1 MESWKRKWRIRE
13 GRVMFLETVK
23 LALRAISRNML
34 RSFLTVL
41 GVVIGV
47 AAVIALVTIGN
58 GTTAQV
64 TSELSR
70 LGTNMLF
77 ARPGQFGPGRASSEA
92 RRFTV
97 ADVDAISEQV
107 SGLRAVAPLNQTTAT
122 VIYGGQSH
130 STTVMGTTNDY
141 FTAQDW
147 DIASGRTFD
156 AAEERGRA
164 RCILGE
170 TVRSQLFGSAD
181 PIGQQVRVGKVSC
194 GVIGVLAKRGQS
206 GMGTDQD
213 DVVIV
218 PIKVY
223 QRRIGGKANANV
235 SMILISARDG
245 VATSK
250 VQSDTENLLRERRKI
265 IPGREDD
272 FNVNDMT
279 QIAAAMTGTTTLLTS
294 LLGAVAAISL
304 LVGGIGIMNIML
316 VSVTE
321 RTREIGIRL
330 AIGALERQVLMQF
343 LVEAVALSIFGGM
356 SGILLGLG
364 LGFGAVSLLK
374 VPFVVSPTM
383 IIVAFAFSAAIG
395 MIFGYFP
402 ARRAAQL
409 NPIDA
414 LRHE

>member
-1 MESWKRKWRIRE
+1 
-13 GRVMFLETVK
+13 MFFETLK

-64 TSELSR
+64 STELSR

-77 ARPGQFGPGRASSEA
+77 VRPGQFGPGRASSEA
-92 RRFTV
+92 KRFSVKDV
-97 ADVDAISEQV
+97 AAIRDQIG
-107 SGLRAVAPLNQTTAT
+107 GLRAVAPLNQSTAT
-122 VIYGGQSH
+122 VISGGQNH
-130 STTVMGTTNDY
+130 STSVSGTTNDY
-141 FTAQDW
+141 FIAQDW
-147 DIASGRTFD
+147 NLALGRNFTP
-156 AAEERGRA
+156 AEESGQA
-164 RCILGE
+164 RCIIGE

-181 PIGQQVRVGKVSC
+181 PTGQQIRVGKVSC
-194 GVIGVLAKRGQS
+194 PVIGVLAKRGQS
-206 GMGTDQD
+206 GMGNDQD
-213 DVVIV
+213 DVVIMPV
-218 PIKVY
+218 KVF
-223 QRRIGGKANANV
+223 QRRISGSSNV
-235 SMILISARDG
+235 PQIIISARDG
-245 VATSK
+245 VSTAK
-250 VQSDTENLLRERRKI
+250 VQSDVENLLRERRKI
-265 IPGREDD
+265 VPGRQDD

-279 QIAAAMTGTTTLLTS
+279 QIAEAMTGTTTLLTG

-330 AIGALERQVLMQF
+330 AIGALETQVLTQF
-343 LVEAVALSIFGGM
+343 LVEAVALSLFGGIT
-356 SGILLGLG
+356 GIILGLG
-364 LGFGAVSLLK
+364 LGFGTVTLLK
-374 VPFVVSPTM
+374 VPFVFSPLM
-383 IIVAFAFSAAIG
+383 VAVAFLFSAAIG

-409 NPIDA
+409 NPIEA

>member
-1 MESWKRKWRIRE
+1 
-13 GRVMFLETVK
+13 MFFETLK

-77 ARPGQFGPGRASSEA
+77 ARPGQFGPGRASTDA

-97 ADVDAISEQV
+97 ADVDAISDQV
-107 SGLRAVAPLNQTTAT
+107 GGLRAVAPLNQATAT

-141 FTAQDW
+141 FIAQDW
-147 DIASGRTFD
+147 DLASGRTFD

-164 RCILGE
+164 RCVLGE

-181 PIGQQVRVGKVSC
+181 PIGQQIRVGKLSC

-250 VQSDTENLLRERRKI
+250 VQSETENLLRERRKI

-330 AIGALERQVLMQF
+330 AIGALESQVLLQF

-364 LGFGAVSLLK
+364 LGFGAVTLLK
-374 VPFVVSPTM
+374 VPFVVSPMM
-383 IIVAFAFSAAIG
+383 IGVAFVFSAAIG

>member
-1 MESWKRKWRIRE
+1 
-13 GRVMFLETVK
+13 MFFETLK

-97 ADVDAISEQV
+97 ADVDAIRDQV
-107 SGLRAVAPLNQTTAT
+107 GGLRAVAPLNQTTAT

-141 FTAQDW
+141 LIAQDW
-147 DIASGRTFD
+147 NVAVGRTFE

-170 TVRSQLFGSAD
+170 TVRSQLFGAAD
-181 PIGQQVRVGKVSC
+181 PIGQQIRVGKVSC

-206 GMGTDQD
+206 GMGNDQD
-213 DVVIV
+213 DVVLIPV
-218 PIKVY
+218 KVY

-235 SMILISARDG
+235 SMVVISARDG
-245 VATSK
+245 VSTAK
-250 VQSDTENLLRERRKI
+250 VQSETETLLRERRKI
-265 IPGREDD
+265 VPGREDD
-272 FNVNDMT
+272 FSVNDMT
-279 QIAAAMTGTTTLLTS
+279 QIADAMTGTTMLLTS

-330 AIGALERQVLMQF
+330 AIGALEKQVLLQF
-343 LVEAVALSIFGGM
+343 LVEAVALSIFGGVT
-356 SGILLGLG
+356 GILLGLG
-364 LGFGAVSLLK
+364 LGFGAVTLLK
-374 VPFVVSPTM
+374 VPFVVSPMM
-383 IIVAFAFSAAIG
+383 IAVAFVFSAAIG

-409 NPIDA
+409 NPIEA
-414 LRHE
+414 LHHE

>member
-1 MESWKRKWRIRE
+1 
-13 GRVMFLETVK
+13 MFFETLK

-64 TSELSR
+64 TTELSR

-77 ARPGQFGPGRASSEA
+77 ARPGQFGPGRASTEA
-92 RRFTV
+92 RRFTTK
-97 ADVDAISEQV
+97 DVDAIREQV
-107 SGLRAVAPLNQTTAT
+107 PDIRAAAPLNQTTAT

-141 FTAQDW
+141 FIAQDW
-147 DIASGRTFD
+147 DMAIGRTFD

-170 TVRSQLFGSAD
+170 TVRSQLFGAAD
-181 PIGQQVRVGKVSC
+181 PTGQQIRVGKVSC

-206 GMGTDQD
+206 GMGNDQD
-213 DVVIV
+213 DVVIMPV
-218 PIKVY
+218 KVY
-223 QRRIGGKANANV
+223 QRRVGGRANANV
-235 SMILISARDG
+235 QMIVISARDG
-245 VATSK
+245 VSTTK
-250 VQSDTENLLRERRKI
+250 IQTDTENLLRERRKI
-265 IPGREDD
+265 VPGREDD
-272 FNVNDMT
+272 FSVNDMT
-279 QIAAAMTGTTTLLTS
+279 QIAEAMTGTTMLLTS

-330 AIGALERQVLMQF
+330 AIGALEGQVLMQF
-343 LVEAVALSIFGGM
+343 LVEAVALSIFGGIA
-356 SGILLGLG
+356 GILLGLG
-364 LGFGAVSLLK
+364 LGFGASAVLK
-374 VPFVVSPTM
+374 IPFVVSPTM
-383 IIVAFAFSAAIG
+383 IAVAFAFSAAIG

-409 NPIDA
+409 NPIEA

>member
-1 MESWKRKWRIRE
+1 
-13 GRVMFLETVK
+13 MFFETLK
-23 LALRAISRNML
+23 LALRAISRNLL

-97 ADVDAISEQV
+97 ADVDAIRDQV
-107 SGLRAVAPLNQTTAT
+107 GGLRAVAPLNQTTAT

-141 FTAQDW
+141 LIAQDW
-147 DIASGRTFD
+147 NVAVGRTFE

-170 TVRSQLFGSAD
+170 TVRSQLFGAAD

-250 VQSDTENLLRERRKI
+250 VQSDTENLLRERREI

-279 QIAAAMTGTTTLLTS
+279 QIAEAMTGTTTLLTG
-294 LLGAVAAISL
+294 LLGAVAAVSL

-321 RTREIGIRL
+321 RT
-330 AIGALERQVLMQF
+330 
-343 LVEAVALSIFGGM
+343 
-356 SGILLGLG
+356 
-364 LGFGAVSLLK
+364 
-374 VPFVVSPTM
+374 
-383 IIVAFAFSAAIG
+383 
-395 MIFGYFP
+395 
-402 ARRAAQL
+402 
-409 NPIDA
+409 
-414 LRHE
+414 